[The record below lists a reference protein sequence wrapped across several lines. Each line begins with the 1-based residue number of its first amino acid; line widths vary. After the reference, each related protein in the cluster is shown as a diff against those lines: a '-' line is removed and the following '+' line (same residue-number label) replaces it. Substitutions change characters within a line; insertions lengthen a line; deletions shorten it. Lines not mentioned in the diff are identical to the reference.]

1 MLISEVISSE
11 REDTADELLA
21 AVKNV
26 LSFHIADPDDE
37 VDIPTDEFQRN
48 VELELNRPIN
58 IDTLMKAVRDS
69 EFAVSINKSRLR
81 AKGDL
86 DQDVDTEAEPTVD
99 VSKMAGNQAM
109 KDIKADL

>member
-1 MLISEVISSE
+1 
-11 REDTADELLA
+11 
-21 AVKNV
+21 
-26 LSFHIADPDDE
+26 
-37 VDIPTDEFQRN
+37 
-48 VELELNRPIN
+48 
-58 IDTLMKAVRDS
+58 MKAVRDS